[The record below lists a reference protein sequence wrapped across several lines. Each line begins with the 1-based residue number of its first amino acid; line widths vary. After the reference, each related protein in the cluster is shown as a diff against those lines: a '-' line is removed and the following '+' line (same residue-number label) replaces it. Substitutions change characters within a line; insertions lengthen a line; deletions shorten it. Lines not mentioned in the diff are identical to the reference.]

1 MFQMI
6 NQAKNNGTN
15 PQDMLK
21 QMVGNSNPEQMQ
33 NIIQQAK
40 SMGCPKVLSM
50 EDLEILEIVVAAVV
64 VETLQLYSKCQ

>member
-40 SMGCPKVLSM
+40 SMGCP
-50 EDLEILEIVVAAVV
+50 DDILNQ
-64 VETLQLYSKCQ
+64 LQNLK

>member
-21 QMVGNSNPEQMQ
+21 QMVGNSNSEQMQ

-40 SMGCPKVLSM
+40 SMGCP
-50 EDLEILEIVVAAVV
+50 DDILNQ
-64 VETLQLYSKCQ
+64 LQNLK